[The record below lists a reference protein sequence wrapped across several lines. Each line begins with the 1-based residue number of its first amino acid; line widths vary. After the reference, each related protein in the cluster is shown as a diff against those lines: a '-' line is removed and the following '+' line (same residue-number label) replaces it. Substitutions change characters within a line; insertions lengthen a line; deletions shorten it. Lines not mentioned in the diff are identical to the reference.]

1 MKNKGLT
8 YGLII
13 VVGVI
18 WYQVFVRVK
27 SNFEAEEIVPVAT
40 ESTMGKRTIQ
50 KPKSFKLH
58 ANYRDPFTGKL
69 SATDPPPTLAPDP
82 NAMLPAPPKPKPEP
96 VIIQWPSIRYYGLV
110 RKTTAKEART
120 LVSIDGNIYKVKQG
134 EQLLDN
140 ILILKVTRDY
150 VQIKYK
156 KEVRTFERKK

>member
-1 MKNKGLT
+1 LKNKGLT
-8 YGLII
+8 YGLIV

-27 SNFEAEEIVPVAT
+27 SNFEAEEVVPVAV
-40 ESTMGKRTIQ
+40 ESTLGKRSVQ
-50 KPKSFKLH
+50 KLKAFRLQ

-69 SATDPPPTLAPDP
+69 AATDPPTSTVPDP
-82 NAMLPAPPKPKPEP
+82 NAALPAPPKPKPEP
-96 VIIQWPSIRYYGLV
+96 VIIQWPAIRYYGLV
-110 RKTTAKEART
+110 RKTTAKDPRT

-150 VQIKYK
+150 VQIRYK